1 MGQCDVA
8 AGMAMQLAQQSAQ
21 TFAGC
26 MQDLVDTHILRD
38 AREVVTALQQH
49 NCGPALQWCQQQAP
63 RLKKIKSKLEF
74 KLRIQVS
81 HSLLQGAH
89 SQSAGSTVPI
99 QD

>member
-1 MGQCDVA
+1 ML
-8 AGMAMQLAQQSAQ
+8 QLAQQSSWHSRLLPP
-21 TFAGC
+21 FLRC

-49 NCGPALQWCQQQAP
+49 DCGPALQWCQQQAQ

-81 HSLLQGAH
+81 QGLLQG
-89 SQSAGSTVPI
+89 SDPESAGSTAHL

>member
-1 MGQCDVA
+1 
-8 AGMAMQLAQQSAQ
+8 
-21 TFAGC
+21 

-81 HSLLQGAH
+81 QSRLQG
-89 SQSAGSTVPI
+89 SDPKSAGSAAHV
-99 QD
+99 